1 MNRRNPKR
9 DETVSKYIDIIG
21 GGPAGMMAAIIA
33 AGNGGQVRLWEKNG
47 SLGRKLLAT
56 GNGRCNFTNQ
66 SISLDNYHG
75 GDLNL
80 AGGILD
86 NFDLERTLAFFEEL
100 GLTYYADSRGRYFPR
115 SNEAS
120 SVLFCLEQEME
131 RLGVEVNLRS
141 EIVTLARTSDVWE
154 VCQRGESHKS
164 DAVLLACGGAAS
176 PQFGSTGQGYEL
188 ASKQSHAIV
197 TPEPALVPVMLSG
210 NWFHK
215 LQGLRMDLRLT
226 ISRNGKTIFE
236 IIDEGLF
243 THYGLSGPLALK
255 ASRMVTGPGLECHVN
270 FLPYN
275 KEAEVDAQ
283 LRDRRQRL
291 ASRLTKDFLTGLLP
305 EKLGLTMMIQSG
317 LNTDSSCREI
327 SEQQMQVLLIN
338 LCRWQVN
345 VKGLRPF
352 KEAQVTA
359 GGVDCRQV
367 FPDSLMSKKAP
378 GLFFCGEVLDV
389 DGDTGGYNL
398 QWCWS
403 SGYAAGQAAA
413 EYVLARE
420 R

>member
-1 MNRRNPKR
+1 MNR
-9 DETVSKYIDIIG
+9 YIDIIG

-33 AGNGGQVRLWEKNG
+33 AGKGGRVRLWEKNG

-66 SISLDNYHG
+66 NISLDNYHG
-75 GDLNL
+75 GDRIL

-86 NFDLERTLAFFEEL
+86 NFGLESTLEFFEGL

-115 SNEAS
+115 SNEAP

-141 EIVTLARTSDVWE
+141 EIVALARTADGWE
-154 VCQRGESHKS
+154 VRQRGHSHKS
-164 DAVLLACGGAAS
+164 DAVILACGGAAS
-176 PQFGSTGQGYEL
+176 PQFGSTGQGYEM
-188 ASKQSHAIV
+188 ASKLSHAV
-197 TPEPALVPVMLSG
+197 VPPEPALVPVMLAG

-226 ISRNGKTIFE
+226 ISRDGKTIFE

-255 ASRMVTGPGLECHVN
+255 ASRMVTGPGLECRIN
-270 FLPYN
+270 FLPYIN
-275 KEAEVDAQ
+275 ETEVITQ
-283 LRDRRQRL
+283 LKARRETL
-291 ASRLTKDFLTGLLP
+291 ASRLAKDFLIGLLP
-305 EKLGLTMMIQSG
+305 EKLGLTMMLQSS
-317 LNTDSSCREI
+317 LNIDSSCREI

-359 GGVDCRQV
+359 GGVDCRQI
-367 FPDSLMSKKAP
+367 FPESLMSKKAP

-403 SGYAAGQAAA
+403 SGYAAGNVAA
-413 EYVLARE
+413 EYVMKKQ
-420 R
+420 

>member
-1 MNRRNPKR
+1 MNR
-9 DETVSKYIDIIG
+9 YIDIIG

-33 AGNGGQVRLWEKNG
+33 AGKGGRVRLWEKNG

-56 GNGRCNFTNQ
+56 GNGRCNFTNR

-75 GDLNL
+75 GDLKL

-86 NFDLERTLAFFEEL
+86 NFGLDCTLDFFQGL

-141 EIVTLARTSDVWE
+141 EIVTLGRVSPGWE
-154 VCQRGESHKS
+154 VRQRGRTHKS
-164 DAVLLACGGAAS
+164 DAVILACGGAAS
-176 PQFGSTGQGYEL
+176 PQFGSTGQGYEM
-188 ASKQSHAIV
+188 ASKLNHAIV
-197 TPEPALVPVMLSG
+197 TPEPALVPLMLAG

-226 ISRNGKTIFE
+226 ISRDGQTVFE

-255 ASRMVTGPGLECHVN
+255 ASRMISGKDLEFRIN
-270 FLPYN
+270 FLPYIDDSEVSRVL
-275 KEAEVDAQ
+275 KE
-283 LRDRRQRL
+283 RRQRL
-291 ASRLTKDFLTGLLP
+291 GPRLARGFLTGLLP
-305 EKLGLTMMIQSG
+305 EKLCQALVLQSW
-317 LNTDSSCREI
+317 LDLDSPCSEI
-327 SEQQMQVLLIN
+327 SDLQMDRLLKN
-338 LCRWQVN
+338 LCRWPVQI
-345 VKGLRPF
+345 KGLRPF

-403 SGYAAGQAAA
+403 SGYAAGKTAA
-413 EYVLARE
+413 EYVMARE

>member
-1 MNRRNPKR
+1 MR
-9 DETVSKYIDIIG
+9 DEMVNRYIDIIG

-33 AGNGGQVRLWEKNG
+33 AGKGGRVRLWEKNG

-66 SISLDNYHG
+66 NISLDNYHG
-75 GDLNL
+75 GDLKL

-86 NFDLERTLAFFEEL
+86 NFGLDRTLEFFEGL

-120 SVLFCLEQEME
+120 SALFCLEQEME

-141 EIVTLARTSDVWE
+141 EIVSLTRSSGGWE
-154 VCQRGESHKS
+154 VRQRGQAHKS
-164 DAVLLACGGAAS
+164 DAVILACGGAAS

-197 TPEPALVPVMLSG
+197 APEPALVPLMLAG

-226 ISRNGKTIFE
+226 ISRNGKTVFE

-255 ASRMVTGPGLECHVN
+255 ASRMITGPGLECHIN
-270 FLPYN
+270 FLPYS
-275 KEAEVDAQ
+275 KAVEVEAQ

-291 ASRLTKDFLTGLLP
+291 ASRLTGNFLTGLLP
-305 EKLGLTMMIQSG
+305 EKLGLTMMIQSS
-317 LNTDSSCREI
+317 LNIDSSCREI
-327 SEQQMQVLLIN
+327 SDEQLQDLLIN
-338 LCRWQVN
+338 LCRWPVQI
-345 VKGLRPF
+345 KGLRSF

-367 FPDSLMSKKAP
+367 FSDSLMSKKAP

-403 SGYAAGQAAA
+403 SGYAAGNAAA
-413 EYVLARE
+413 EYAAARDL
-420 R
+420 

>member
-1 MNRRNPKR
+1 MLRNEAVNR
-9 DETVSKYIDIIG
+9 YIDIIG

-33 AGNGGQVRLWEKNG
+33 SGKGGRVRLWEKNG

-66 SISLDNYHG
+66 NISWDNYHG
-75 GDLNL
+75 GDLKL
-80 AGGILD
+80 AGGILE
-86 NFDLERTLAFFEEL
+86 NFGLDRTLEFFQGL

-131 RLGVEVNLRS
+131 RLGVEVNLIS
-141 EIVTLARTSDVWE
+141 EIVSLTRSSGGWE
-154 VCQRGESHKS
+154 VRQRGQVHKS
-164 DAVLLACGGAAS
+164 DAVILACGGAAS
-176 PQFGSTGQGYEL
+176 PQFGSSGQGYEMATKL
-188 ASKQSHAIV
+188 SHAV
-197 TPEPALVPVMLSG
+197 VSPEPALVPVMLTG

-226 ISRNGKTIFE
+226 ITRNDEVLFDIT
-236 IIDEGLF
+236 DEGLF

-255 ASRMVTGPGLECHVN
+255 ASRIIIGQGLECRLN
-270 FLPYN
+270 FLPYIA
-275 KEAEVDAQ
+275 EAEVIAQ
-283 LRDRRQRL
+283 LKARRERL
-291 ASRLTKDFLTGLLP
+291 ASRLTKYFLTGLLP
-305 EKLGLTMMIQSG
+305 EKLGQTMMTQSG
-317 LNTDSSCREI
+317 LETDSSCREI
-327 SEQQMQVLLIN
+327 SDGQLQGLVKN
-338 LCRWQVN
+338 LCRWPVN
-345 VKGLRPF
+345 IKGLRPF

-367 FPDSLMSKKAP
+367 FPGSLMSKKAP
-378 GLFFCGEVLDV
+378 GLFFCGELLDL

-413 EYVLARE
+413 EYVLTK
-420 R
+420 

>member
-1 MNRRNPKR
+1 MTKH
-9 DETVSKYIDIIG
+9 IDIIG

-33 AGNGGQVRLWEKNG
+33 AGKGGRVRLWEKNG

-66 SISLDNYHG
+66 NISLDKFHG
-75 GDLNL
+75 GDLKL
-80 AGGILD
+80 AGNILG
-86 NFDLERTLAFFEEL
+86 DLGLKGTLDFFEGL

-120 SVLFCLEQEME
+120 SVLFCLEQEMK
-131 RLGVEVNLRS
+131 RLGVEISLRS
-141 EIVTLARTSDVWE
+141 EMVTLARTPDGWE
-154 VCQRGESHKS
+154 ISQRGAKHGSE
-164 DAVLLACGGAAS
+164 AVILACGGAAS

-197 TPEPALVPVMLSG
+197 TPEPALVPLMLAG

-226 ISRNGKTIFE
+226 ISRDGKIVFD

-255 ASRMVTGPGLECHVN
+255 ASRMISAKDLECRIN
-270 FLPYN
+270 FLPYIDEIEVELLL
-275 KEAEVDAQ
+275 KE
-283 LRDRRQRL
+283 RRQRL
-291 ASRLTKDFLTGLLP
+291 GPRLAKDFLTGLLP
-305 EKLGLTMMIQSG
+305 EKLGQAMVLQSW
-317 LNTDSSCREI
+317 LDIDSPCREI
-327 SEQQMQVLLIN
+327 SDLQMERLQKN
-338 LCRWQVN
+338 LCNWKTDI
-345 VKGLRPF
+345 KGRRPF

-367 FPDSLMSKKAP
+367 FPETLMSKKAP
-378 GLFFCGEVLDV
+378 GLFFCGELLDV

-403 SGYAAGQAAA
+403 SGYAAGKAAA
-413 EYVLARE
+413 EYVLGRD